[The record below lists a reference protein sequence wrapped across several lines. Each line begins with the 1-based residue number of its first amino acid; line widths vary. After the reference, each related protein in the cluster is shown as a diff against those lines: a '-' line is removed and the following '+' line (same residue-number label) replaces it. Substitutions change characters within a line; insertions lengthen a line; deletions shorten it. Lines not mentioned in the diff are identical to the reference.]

1 MSTYKRKSEKEL
13 VVVMK
18 EIRNKLEN
26 GFSKKGIARDM
37 RIAKS
42 TLRKRF
48 KCGTIPTPLGRFT
61 TVFSPEKDKQL
72 ALYVEEMDKRFNGVT
87 HPGLM
92 TFDYEFAE
100 ANKIKH
106 CFNEVRKKAS
116 RTWTAYNVVSNI
128 GKAKKGFEAT
138 GIWPY
143 NPEKFTQEDFA
154 PSLVIDKEIP
164 QETEAMASEVVISEE
179 DTLV

>member
-1 MSTYKRKSEKEL
+1 
-13 VVVMK
+13 
-18 EIRNKLEN
+18 
-26 GFSKKGIARDM
+26 
-37 RIAKS
+37 
-42 TLRKRF
+42 
-48 KCGTIPTPLGRFT
+48 
-61 TVFSPEKDKQL
+61 
-72 ALYVEEMDKRFNGVT
+72 MDKRLYGVT

-106 CFNEVRKKAS
+106 CFNEVRKEAS
-116 RTWTAYNVVSNI
+116 RTWVE
-128 GKAKKGFEAT
+128 GQKGFEAT

-154 PSLVIDKEIP
+154 PSLVTDKEIP